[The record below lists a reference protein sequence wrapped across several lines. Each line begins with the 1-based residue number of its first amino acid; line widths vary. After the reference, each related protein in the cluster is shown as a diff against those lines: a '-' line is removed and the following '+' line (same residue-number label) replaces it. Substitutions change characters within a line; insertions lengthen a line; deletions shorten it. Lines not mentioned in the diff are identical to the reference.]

1 MDAEILS
8 KVCAQVYSKYPEVNG
23 IRPKVH
29 AQAKVG
35 GTNHLLIFA
44 GNAKSSSGK
53 VLPRVLRVVVSD
65 DGKIIKVT
73 TSK

>member
-8 KVCAQVYSKYPEVNG
+8 RVCAQIYSKYPDVNG

-29 AQAKVG
+29 AQTKVG
-35 GTNHLLIFA
+35 GTNHLLIFT
-44 GNAKSSSGK
+44 GSAKSTGGK
-53 VLPRVLRVVVSD
+53 ILSRVLRVVVTD

>member
-8 KVCAQVYSKYPEVNG
+8 KVCAQVYSKYPDVSG
-23 IRPKVH
+23 VRPKVH

-35 GTNHLLIFA
+35 GTNHLLIFT
-44 GNAKSSSGK
+44 GSAKTSSGK
-53 VLPRVLRVVVSD
+53 TLSRVLRVVVSD
-65 DGKIIKVT
+65 AGKIIKVT